1 MPRVAMVQTTD
12 LREFHDV
19 AATGRFHGP
28 GIRRVL
34 PESKVRP
41 GSVVVA
47 KVTEQNPPQMVFVEN
62 DHMVE
67 AFTPD
72 RTNDAFD
79 IRILPWGTWCNEN
92 LLDPES

>member
-1 MPRVAMVQTTD
+1 MVQTTD
-12 LREFHDV
+12 LGAFHDV

-47 KVTEQNPPQMVFVEN
+47 DIASEDPSQMVLVE
-62 DHMVE
+62 DHHVVQ
-67 AFTPD
+67 AFPPD
-72 RTNDAFD
+72 GTNDAFD
-79 IRILPWGTWCNEN
+79 IRILPRGTWCNEN
-92 LLDPES
+92 GLGGFG